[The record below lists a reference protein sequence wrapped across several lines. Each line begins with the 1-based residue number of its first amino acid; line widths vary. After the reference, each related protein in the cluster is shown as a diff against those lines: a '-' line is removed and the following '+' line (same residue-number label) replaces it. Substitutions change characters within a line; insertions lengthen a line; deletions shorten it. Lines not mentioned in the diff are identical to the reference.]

1 MNPYQDLGHVK
12 ELPEESQLMLYTSSF
27 ALALKLINKTQAG
40 GTQIFAILIHVIQ
53 SMIVSGMV

>member
-40 GTQIFAILIHVIQ
+40 GVAILIHVIQ
-53 SMIVSGMV
+53 FMIVSGMV